1 MYYLIAEGL
10 LGRRHAL
17 DFRLMKGQRV
27 AILDGSYSLFG
38 PQEMG
43 VGKGKGTNGD
53 GLGLRPIPRFREIVQ
68 EAVAEVLLSG
78 SASSHADGV
87 VRGKIVPV
95 DVGIVCNTDAVRAV
109 ARALHGRVAKE
120 LEGGT

>member
-1 MYYLIAEGL
+1 MG
-10 LGRRHAL
+10 GRHAL

-38 PQEMG
+38 PPETG
-43 VGKGKGTNGD
+43 VGKEKRTNGD
-53 GLGLRPIPRFREIVQ
+53 ELGLRPIPRFREIVQ
-68 EAVAEVLLSG
+68 EAVAEVLRSG
-78 SASSHADGV
+78 SGSWSSSQAADGV

-95 DVGIVCNTDAVRAV
+95 DVGVVCSTEAVRAV
-109 ARALHGRVAKE
+109 ARALHARVAKE